1 MSTGAD
7 STFFLASGTA
17 DADTDRPVRLRAFRR
32 NVRQGK
38 IALGASLTAAL
49 LAGMVHLGHL
59 VYEEGGWIG
68 HARWGADVIIIILTL
83 GSMGMLSATLVW
95 RPFPF
100 RLRPADLG
108 ELANMRIHRLAC
120 VATFFAGLA
129 SIILHLAPDVVYI
142 LSTQRGPPPVD
153 AATLLTGRMHLV
165 TLIAA
170 CVSAGCMRRGPLLR
184 TREARFG
191 SGFGVESSPD
201 EDFDWRKLSFEDE
214 EPDTMPVIDYGNS
227 SMLNFLTLGYSIS
240 LAKKSLEVEALQ
252 QSDLP
257 VLEDWVR
264 RGGTEHLAALEP
276 QGMDLQATTAIG
288 LMKALWAGRGKVIFI
303 TFVLETANV
312 FINYIQITA
321 TYEFIED
328 FGNPDPAYLYLMCWG
343 MLVGQVLGVT
353 LSAYLWVRENYLLHN
368 PVRMTMSA
376 ILYAKILRSTDVKA
390 MEAQHL
396 TSEEDQKANKGRA
409 QVMNL
414 LTIDVGTV
422 ASMATYIWN
431 ISNGII
437 QLIIGLVFMYNM
449 LGSSSAV
456 ALLCVPLFAPISA
469 WIAKRIYECDKGWA
483 RARDGRTGAI
493 KEFLAGIKV
502 IKLNGFEGYETRRVS
517 ALRDIETVW
526 QRWRYTLG
534 TFFNIVGDLLPA
546 FAVAA
551 TFVFYTKVLGRD
563 LEPATAFVTLLVFA
577 KVKAGLDVFPMAI
590 DVVLN
595 SKVALD
601 RLKNYL
607 NTAEVDVNL
616 EDVSDGMIAVD
627 NATFTWP
634 VPENAVHPSDESVH
648 AFRLRRVTL
657 SLPQGKMTLICGPL
671 GAGKT
676 LFLRALLGEAKVES
690 GNVISPRS
698 PINATLLDHSN
709 QHMQWTT
716 EKWLTRTVAY
726 APQKSYIR
734 HGSVRDNI
742 LFGLPLWKERYV
754 EVLRQCSLEA
764 DLALLVNGDR
774 TEVGENGVNL
784 SGGQKARINLARC
797 VYSRARTI
805 YLDDVLSAVDAH
817 TVQFLIDEC
826 FRGKL
831 LRART
836 VVLVSHHVGL
846 CLPVSDYVVAI
857 ADGKV
862 QEACLARRAHLPSLM
877 QMSSPLQAAEEL
889 PPLPATGTARPE
901 AIHVLD
907 TLVNLNAQTAMAPDD
922 DAALVREIRQ
932 TERDDLLSVEDDQD
946 EPKARAVYTKEH
958 QEVGHVASGHY
969 WLVIAAAGGLGYW
982 TIWIILYGG
991 TKALSW
997 SIDYVMKIWT
1007 GDPNI
1012 EANLNYYITLFL
1024 TLRVAWVVVGALR
1037 WVWLYGVGN
1046 VGFYSAGTKKIHRD
1060 LFRTIT
1066 NAPLS
1071 FFESTPSGRLLN
1083 VFSQDIKRLD
1093 SQSADDFGRTTSEM
1107 LRVVVSAITVSFEAP
1122 AMLVVLVAFG
1132 VPLLLVT
1139 NQLGKLRSNLRRLA
1153 AVSDSPIIS
1162 LYHDSIDG
1170 VVMLRA
1176 FGLPAAMTKIFQVL
1190 ANRSRVAQTWNWIV
1204 YNWVRAV
1211 VLTLSSVFLTIT
1223 GFILV
1228 GRDISPALAGFI
1240 LNFAAQVSV
1249 TMFSLLERFIMLEQ
1263 TFVSAERINY
1273 YLQNTPQEPGGG
1285 TVPPAHWPEKGGIV
1299 VRGLS
1304 VRYAPDLPDVL
1315 HDVSFT
1321 IEPGQRVGVVGAT
1334 GSGKSTLA
1342 LSLFRAAALRPLR
1355 QRLNM
1360 VVQDGSLPAGTL
1372 RNALDISGEADDA
1385 DIYDALR
1392 RVHLL
1397 PAVVTP
1403 ADVLTNPFADLD
1415 TFVAAEGANFS
1426 HGQRQLLCLARALL
1440 KKSRVLVMDEATSSV
1455 DFEMDSK
1462 ITQTIR
1468 ECFADTTMLVIAHRL
1483 ATIVAYDRVLVL
1495 DRGRVIEN
1503 DHPLTL
1509 MTRES
1514 TAFRSLCMAQGPDE
1528 YAYLLRLAQS
1538 SQA

>member
-1 MSTGAD
+1 MP
-7 STFFLASGTA
+7 F
-17 DADTDRPVRLRAFRR
+17 PRR
-32 NVRQGK
+32 IHIEK
-38 IALGASLTAAL
+38 P
-49 LAGMVHLGHL
+49 
-59 VYEEGGWIG
+59 GGWIAG
-68 HARWGADVIIIILTL
+68 ARWSADALILALTVASL
-83 GSMGMLSATLVW
+83 ALLTATLIW
-95 RPFPF
+95 RPFPA

-108 ELANMRIHRLAC
+108 GLANMRVHRVAC
-120 VATFFAGLA
+120 VATFLAALA
-129 SIILHLAPDVVYI
+129 SILLHLAPDVVYTLI
-142 LSTQRGPPPVD
+142 TKRSPPPVD
-153 AATLLTGRMHLV
+153 AATLHTGRIHLL
-165 TLIAA
+165 TLLAA
-170 CVSAGCMRRGPLLR
+170 FISAGCMRRGPRLR
-184 TREARFG
+184 AREAGLG
-191 SGFGVESSPD
+191 SGFGIAPSPSSD
-201 EDFDWRKLSFEDE
+201 SFDWRKLSLDMDDD
-214 EPDTMPVIDYGNS
+214 PNMMRVIDYGNS
-227 SMLNFLTLGYSIS
+227 SMLTFLTLGYSFS

-257 VLEDWVR
+257 VLEEWVR
-264 RGGTEHLAALEP
+264 KGGTEHLVHLTPQGDNLEP
-276 QGMDLQATTAIG
+276 ATTMG
-288 LMKALWAGRGKVIFI
+288 LVKTLWAGRGWTIFI
-303 TFVLETANV
+303 TFALETLNV
-312 FINYIQITA
+312 FVNYIQITA
-321 TYEFIED
+321 IHEVVAHFESD
-328 FGNPDPAYLYLMCWG
+328 DPAYSYLMCWG

-368 PVRMTMSA
+368 PVRMTMSS

-396 TSEEDQKANKGRA
+396 TSDEDQKANKGRA

-414 LTIDVGTV
+414 LTIDVNTV
-422 ASMATYIWN
+422 ASMATYIWG

-437 QLIIGLVFMYNM
+437 QLVIGLVFMYNM
-449 LGSSSAV
+449 LGSGSVV
-456 ALLCVPLFAPISA
+456 ALIFVPIFAPISA

-502 IKLNGFEGYETRRVS
+502 IKLNGFEDYEYRRVGG
-517 ALRDIETVW
+517 LRDIETSW

-534 TFFNIVGDLLPA
+534 TFFNVVGDLLPA
-546 FAVAA
+546 VACTGA
-551 TFVFYTKVLGRD
+551 FIYYTKILGRD
-563 LEPATAFVTLLVFA
+563 LEPATAFVTLVVFA

-607 NTAEVDVNL
+607 NQAEVDVSPD
-616 EDVSDGMIAVD
+616 DVSDGMIAID
-627 NATFTWP
+627 NATVSWP
-634 VPENAVHPSDESVH
+634 VPENAVNPSTEPP
-648 AFRLRRVTL
+648 ANTFRLKGISL
-657 SLPQGKMTLICGPL
+657 SLPQGKMTLVCGPL

-690 GNVISPRS
+690 GHIISPRS
-698 PINATLLDHSN
+698 PVNATPLDYPKLR
-709 QHMQWTT
+709 MQWTD
-716 EKWLTRTVAY
+716 EKWLTPTVAY
-726 APQKSYIR
+726 APQMSYIR

-742 LFGLPLWKERYV
+742 LFGLPFWKDRYL

-764 DLALLVNGDR
+764 DLTLLVDGDR
-774 TEVGENGVNL
+774 TEVGENGINL

-817 TVQFLIDEC
+817 TAQYLIDEC
-826 FRGKL
+826 FRGRL
-831 LRART
+831 LRGRT
-836 VVLVSHHVGL
+836 VVLVSHHVDL

-857 ADGKV
+857 AEGRV
-862 QEACLARRAHLPSLM
+862 HQACQARNAHLSYLM
-877 QMSSPLQAAEEL
+877 KMSSPVQATDEL
-889 PPLPATGTARPE
+889 PPSPTVRAHAE
-901 AIHVLD
+901 ALHALD
-907 TLVNLNAQTAMAPDD
+907 TLVHLNARTEVAPDD
-922 DAALVREIRQ
+922 DAALIREN
-932 TERDDLLSVEDDQD
+932 EFDELLSVGSEQID
-946 EPKARAVYTKEH
+946 PKARQVYTKEH
-958 QEVGHVASGHY
+958 QEVGHVRSGHY
-969 WLVIAAAGGLGYW
+969 WLVITAAGGIGYW
-982 TIWIILYGG
+982 AIWVSLYGG

-997 SIDYVMKIWT
+997 SLDYVLKIWT
-1007 GDPNI
+1007 GDPHPKVH
-1012 EANLNYYITLFL
+1012 LDYYLKLFL
-1024 TLRVAWVVVGALR
+1024 ILRGVWVVVGALK

-1060 LFRTIT
+1060 LFKTIT

-1083 VFSQDIKRLD
+1083 VFAQDVKRLD

-1107 LRVVVSAITVSFEAP
+1107 LRVIVSAITVSFEAP
-1122 AMLVVLVAFG
+1122 AMLVVLIAFG
-1132 VPLLLVT
+1132 TPLLFVT
-1139 NQLGKLRSNLRRLA
+1139 NKLGKLRSNLRRLA

-1176 FGLPAAMTKIFQVL
+1176 FGLPAAMTQGFQVL

-1211 VLTLSSVFLTIT
+1211 VLTLSSVFLTVT

-1273 YLQNTPQEPGGG
+1273 YLQNTPQEPTGG
-1285 TVPPAHWPEKGGIV
+1285 TVPPAEWPQKGGIT
-1299 VRGLS
+1299 VRDLS

-1315 HDVSFT
+1315 HDVSFK
-1321 IEPGQRVGVVGAT
+1321 IEPGQRVGLVGAT

-1342 LSLFRAAALRPLR
+1342 LSLFRAVEPTGGSIEIDGLDTSTLSLRALR

-1385 DIYDALR
+1385 DVYDALR

-1397 PAVVTP
+1397 P
-1403 ADVLTNPFADLD
+1403 DVITAEEVRTNPFANLD

-1455 DFEMDSK
+1455 DFEMDAK

-1495 DRGRVIEN
+1495 DRGRVLEY
-1503 DHPLTL
+1503 DEPLAL
-1509 MTRES
+1509 MTRPS
-1514 TAFRSLCMAQGPDE
+1514 SAFRSLCMAQGADE
-1528 YAYLLRLAQS
+1528 YERLLKLARKK
-1538 SQA
+1538 